1 MTMFISGRCGHSVL
15 KNSDLPLNPAGFVEI
30 EDTCGVVGFD
40 RVFAVGDIA
49 SIKGPDWRVKQGHLA
64 EIMARNAAFNIFSME
79 NGSDARRSY
88 VEQINLIYMLDMGD
102 SASLVYKDSKR
113 DFLIPMP
120 IIGHWIKKG
129 WGRYYKLS
137 RLNKIPRLPG
147 A

>member
-1 MTMFISGRCGHSVL
+1 
-15 KNSDLPLNPAGFVEI
+15 
-30 EDTCGVVGFD
+30 
-40 RVFAVGDIA
+40 
-49 SIKGPDWRVKQGHLA
+49 
-64 EIMARNAAFNIFSME
+64 ME